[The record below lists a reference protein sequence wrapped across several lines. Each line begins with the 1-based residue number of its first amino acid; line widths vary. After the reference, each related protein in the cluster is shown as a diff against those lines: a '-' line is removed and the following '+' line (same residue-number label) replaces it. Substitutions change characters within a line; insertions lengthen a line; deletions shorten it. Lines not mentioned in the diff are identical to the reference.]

1 MRERV
6 SLENRLSYEIVTEEA
21 LLGDYLETGR
31 YNQQDLAEG

>member
-21 LLGDYLETGR
+21 LLGNDLEVGR
-31 YNQQDLAEG
+31 YNQQDLSEG